1 MRAKAGLFLCALL
14 CGVAAVVFPGVA
26 GAADIGFPGPAYSAG
41 TGGSPTGWKP
51 ESKLW
56 WNDGFWWASVFDR
69 DSDAYHIYGL
79 RHRTQ
84 RWVDTGVTI
93 DTRDSTRQDVL
104 WTGDK
109 LFIASHKFQA
119 PATFSASP
127 TADDAMRLHR
137 FSYNAATNT
146 YSPDGSTQIDEQ
158 RSETLVIEQDSAG
171 KLWATWVQQEG
182 PGGAY
187 RVFVNTSSDGGATWS
202 GRFALPGA
210 NEVSADDISSL
221 IRFGSN
227 KIGVMWGDQNDASP
241 GMKFAFHVDG
251 AADGAWSPIENASA
265 VGLKF
270 AEDHINL
277 KADGAG
283 RVYAAVRTK
292 FSAAANPGTMLLVR
306 DAVTGNWTSHRV
318 TNAGF
323 DHTRPIV
330 LLDARRAYVF
340 EVGGG
345 VVYMKS
351 SRLGAIAFSG
361 GAGTPVIRDQSSA
374 AVTNPT
380 STKQNL
386 NGTTQLI
393 VMASNNSTKRYWHAY
408 RQLRPCINGTAGP
421 NTLVGTAGDDRLC
434 GRGGN
439 DSVRGL
445 GGNDLLSGGSG
456 ADQLV
461 GDSGRDTFR
470 AGRGKDTLFAR
481 DGRRELVHGGGGRDR
496 ARVDGTDI
504 RRSIEALF

>member
-1 MRAKAGLFLCALL
+1 MRAKAGLFTCALL
-14 CGVAAVVFPGVA
+14 CGVAAMVLPGVA
-26 GAADIGFPGPAYSAG
+26 SAADIGFQGPAYTAG

-69 DSDAYHIYGL
+69 DSDAYHIYRL

-93 DTRDSTRQDVL
+93 DDRDSTRQDVL

-109 LFIASHKFQA
+109 LFVASHKFQA
-119 PATFSASP
+119 PATFNASP
-127 TADDAMRLHR
+127 NLDDSMRLHR
-137 FSYNAATNT
+137 FSYNAAANT
-146 YSPDGSTQIDEQ
+146 YSLDPGFPTQVDDQ
-158 RSETLVIEQDSAG
+158 RSETLVIDRDSTG
-171 KLWATWVQQEG
+171 KLWATWVQQDG
-182 PGGAY
+182 AGGAY

-210 NEVSADDISSL
+210 GAVTSDDISSV
-221 IRFGSN
+221 IAFGGN
-227 KIGVMWGDQNDASP
+227 KIGVMWGDQGASA
-241 GMKFAFHVDG
+241 MMFAVH
-251 AADGAWSPIENASA
+251 ADGDPNTTWA
-265 VGLKF
+265 VETAISGPKR

-306 DAVTGNWTSHRV
+306 DAVTGTWTSHQV
-318 TNAGF
+318 TNASFGR
-323 DHTRPIV
+323 TRPIV

-361 GAGTPVIRDQSSA
+361 GAGTPVIHDQSSA

>member
-1 MRAKAGLFLCALL
+1 MRAKAGLFTCALL
-14 CGVAAVVFPGVA
+14 CGVAAMVLPGVA
-26 GAADIGFPGPAYSAG
+26 GAADIGFQGPAYTAG

-69 DSDAYHIYGL
+69 DSDAYHIYRL

-127 TADDAMRLHR
+127 TADDAMRLQR

-146 YSPDGSTQIDEQ
+146 YSLDFQTQIDDQ
-158 RSETLVIEQDSAG
+158 RSETLVIDRDSTG
-171 KLWATWVQQEG
+171 RLWATWVQQDG

-210 NEVSADDISSL
+210 GSVTFDDISSV
-221 IRFGSN
+221 IAFGGN
-227 KIGVMWGDQNDASP
+227 KIGVMWGDQGASA
-241 GMKFAFHVDG
+241 MMFAVHADG
-251 AADGAWSPIENASA
+251 AANTDWAIETAMS
-265 VGLKF
+265 GPKR

-306 DAVTGNWTSHRV
+306 DAVTGTWTSHQV
-318 TNAGF
+318 TNASF

-361 GAGTPVIRDQSSA
+361 SAGTPVIRDQSSA

-445 GGNDLLSGGSG
+445 GGNDLLVGGSG

-481 DGRRELVHGGGGRDR
+481 DRRRELVDGGGGRDR

>member
-1 MRAKAGLFLCALL
+1 MRARVGLFMSVIL
-14 CGVAAVVFPGVA
+14 CGVAALVFPGVA
-26 GAADIGFPGPAYSAG
+26 SPADIGFQGPAYTAG

-69 DSDAYHIYGL
+69 GSDAYHIYRL

-127 TADDAMRLHR
+127 NPADGMRLLR
-137 FSYNAATNT
+137 FSYHAATNT
-146 YSPDGSTQIDEQ
+146 YTLDPGFPTAVDDQ
-158 RSETLVIEQDSAG
+158 RSETLVIDRDSTG
-171 KLWATWVQQEG
+171 RLWATWVQQEG

-187 RVFVNTSSDGGATWS
+187 RVFVNTSGDGGATWS

-210 NEVSADDISSL
+210 GSVTFDDIASL
-221 IRFGSN
+221 IRFDGR
-227 KIGVMWGDQNDASP
+227 IGLMWSDQGASA
-241 GMKFAFHVDG
+241 MMFAVHVDG
-251 AADGAWSPIENASA
+251 AANTAWATETAMSGP
-265 VGLKF
+265 KR

-292 FSAAANPGTMLLVR
+292 FSAAVNPGTMLLVR

-323 DHTRPIV
+323 GHTRPIV
-330 LLDARRAYVF
+330 LLDTRRVRVF

-345 VVYMKS
+345 VIYMKS
-351 SRLGAIAFSG
+351 SRRGAIAFSG
-361 GAGTPVIRDQSSA
+361 GAGTPVIRDQSSL

-393 VMASNNSTKRYWHAY
+393 VMASNNTTKRYWHAY
-408 RQLRPCINGTAGP
+408 RQLRRCINGTAGP
-421 NTLVGTAGDDRLC
+421 NTLVGTVGDDRLC
-434 GRGGN
+434 GLGGN

-445 GGNDLLSGGSG
+445 GGNDLVNGGPG

-461 GDSGRDTFR
+461 GGGGRDTFR
-470 AGRGKDTLFAR
+470 GGRGNDRLYAR
-481 DGRRELVHGGGGRDR
+481 DSRRDLVDGGRGFDR
-496 ARVDGTDI
+496 ARVNSSDV